1 MLQQRLNCFDKRKIV
16 RRVAHNEDDD
26 DDEDAVHERDDFD
39 VDDVSGCDSSK
50 QKIPVIWRNENRII
64 KRGSFCPALDQVRIV
79 SSVIRFGA
87 ILPLWL
93 HFGHFFECLFSI

>member
-39 VDDVSGCDSSK
+39 VDDD
-50 QKIPVIWRNENRII
+50 RFFDF
-64 KRGSFCPALDQVRIV
+64 SFDFSHALECHPFPGIE
-79 SSVIRFGA
+79 GA
-87 ILPLWL
+87 
-93 HFGHFFECLFSI
+93 F